1 MLQRWLPRETRN
13 GGQQAVPPAQ
23 VVPLD
28 DAPLPV
34 ITGVDI
40 AQGLKRV
47 DNNRQLYVD
56 MLRKFATGY
65 SDTEIQ
71 LRTALRDRRHD
82 DAVFLVHSIKGL
94 SGTLGALVL
103 YASAMKLE
111 EALRHGAKGIK
122 DRVTDFL
129 SDLHAVQQA
138 IITALDSRHTPP
150 RKSAIPLT
158 DTATLQSLLERMREL
173 DNETA
178 AQNVQGYAG
187 RAFAIQSP
195 GDYLHRL
202 AILETQLTR
211 YRFDDALDTL
221 NAITNVLGQ

>member
-1 MLQRWLPRETRN
+1 M
-13 GGQQAVPPAQ
+13 
-23 VVPLD
+23 VPLD

-158 DTATLQSLLERMREL
+158 DTATLQSLLERMRDSITKRQPRTCKDMLEEL
-173 DNETA
+173 LQYDW
-178 AQNVQGYAG
+178 
-187 RAFAIQSP
+187 P

-221 NAITNVLGQ
+221 NAITKVLANNILT